1 MGMSKRQIAARKAK
15 LAKEN
20 KNKKNVGGKSSQ
32 EEEKKPA
39 EEDDLNIDSYRS
51 ATGVL
56 ISKDTA
62 RDIKI
67 DGFSLIAHGKV
78 LVTDTM
84 IELTIGRRYGLIGS
98 NGSGKSTFLKTLAN
112 REVPIPDHMDMWYL
126 DEEEEPSNMSA
137 IDCVLEVGKSKIA
150 RLEQLADEVMQDQ
163 GPESELLQNIYAELE
178 EMEPEK
184 FATKAGILLQ
194 GLGFSVTMRNKP
206 TKDLSGGWR
215 MRVALAKALFARP
228 SILLLD
234 EPTNHL
240 DLETC
245 IWLERYLADYPYCL
259 VVISHSQDFLNGV
272 CNMIMHLTPRKTL
285 ACYSGNYDQFVK
297 TKREMETNQMKAY
310 NKEQEII
317 TKTKQFISSCGTYSN
332 MVKQAKSRQKI
343 LDKMEAAGLTEKV
356 MEDFKFVFD
365 FPECG
370 RLAPPVLSFIDLGFA
385 YSGKKA
391 DLLYT
396 GLNLAV
402 DMDSRI
408 ALVGPNGAGKST
420 LLKLIL
426 NELDPTEGQLR
437 RHLDLKI
444 GSYHQHSNDQLDPDK
459 TVLQFMMDSFPEKQQ
474 EVEEWRKCIGR
485 YGLSGAQQK
494 SKIGTLSDGM
504 KSRIVFAMM
513 ALQRPNML
521 LFDEPTNHL
530 DMECIDSLADAINK
544 FNGGLLLVSHDFRLI
559 NQIAKTIWV
568 CHKKTIE
575 VWPGTIASYKKS
587 LLKNMKF

>member
-15 LAKEN
+15 IAKEN
-20 KNKKNVGGKSSQ
+20 KNKKNVGGKSAG
-32 EEEKKPA
+32 EEKKTKDESTDPS
-39 EEDDLNIDSYRS
+39 LDSYRS

-56 ISKDTA
+56 ISKETA

-126 DEEEEPSNMSA
+126 DEEEEPSDMSA

-150 RLEQLADEVMQDQ
+150 RLEKLADEVMQEQ
-163 GPESELLQNIYAELE
+163 GPESELLANVYAELD

-194 GLGFSVTMRNKP
+194 GLGFSVEMRKKP

-245 IWLERYLADYPYCL
+245 IWLERYLANYPYCL

-285 ACYSGNYDQFVK
+285 ACYSGNYDQYVK
-297 TKREMETNQMKAY
+297 TKRENETVQMKAY

-356 MEDFKFVFD
+356 MEEFKFVFD

-385 YSGKKA
+385 YSGQKK

-426 NELDPTEGQLR
+426 NELEPTEGQMR

-459 TVLQFMMDSFPEKQQ
+459 TVLQFMMDSFPTKHMEI
-474 EVEEWRKCIGR
+474 EEWRKAIGR
-485 YGLSGAQQK
+485 YGISGQQQK
-494 SKIGTLSDGM
+494 SCIGKLSDGM

-513 ALQRPNML
+513 AMQRPNML

-575 VWPGTIASYKKS
+575 VWPGTIASYKAS

>member
-20 KNKKNVGGKSSQ
+20 KNKKNVGGKSAG
-32 EEEKKPA
+32 EEKKTKDESTDPS
-39 EEDDLNIDSYRS
+39 LDSYRS

-56 ISKDTA
+56 ISKETA

-126 DEEEEPSNMSA
+126 DEEEEPSDMSA

-150 RLEQLADEVMQDQ
+150 RLEKLADEVMQEQ
-163 GPESELLQNIYAELE
+163 GPESELLANVYAELD

-194 GLGFSVTMRNKP
+194 GLGFSVEMRKKP

-297 TKREMETNQMKAY
+297 TKRENETVQMKAY

-356 MEDFKFVFD
+356 MEEFKFVFD

-385 YSGKKA
+385 YSGQKK

-396 GLNLAV
+396 NLNLAV

-426 NELDPTEGQLR
+426 NELEPTEGQMR

-459 TVLQFMMDSFPEKQQ
+459 TVLQFMMDSFPTKHMEI
-474 EVEEWRKCIGR
+474 EEWRKAIGR
-485 YGLSGAQQK
+485 YGISGQQQK
-494 SKIGTLSDGM
+494 SCIGKLSDGM

-513 ALQRPNML
+513 AMQRPNML